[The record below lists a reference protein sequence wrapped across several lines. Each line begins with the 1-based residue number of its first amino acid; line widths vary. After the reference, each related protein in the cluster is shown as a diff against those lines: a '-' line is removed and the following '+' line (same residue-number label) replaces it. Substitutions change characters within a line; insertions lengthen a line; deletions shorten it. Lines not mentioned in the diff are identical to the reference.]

1 MITTQPKKAS
11 YDFYLI
17 IATTV
22 VLAIISSI
30 CIWGMFYF
38 KMAQIHEMAPV
49 AKIAW
54 QNQMNTIISPFIV
67 GLIVLLGI
75 CVPKRLLSVVWL
87 NRFAVLL
94 IMTTLLFSW
103 LFSVTTGLLVI
114 LCASLALQLIILV
127 MALTGSEKLHFETRT
142 YWSRVGSSLIHLGLI
157 LFILDLFLHRYQTLH
172 LLLFWVTT
180 LATMVGMVCCFY
192 AESVAKF
199 FKANFTLTLPKEGNK
214 DE

>member
-1 MITTQPKKAS
+1 MMNEPQQKKAS

-22 VLAIISSI
+22 VLAMISAI

-38 KMAQIHEMAPV
+38 KMAQIHEMAPA

-54 QNQMNTIISPFIV
+54 QNRMNTIIAPFII

-75 CVPKRLLSVVWL
+75 CVPKRLLSTTWL
-87 NRFAVLL
+87 NRFALALV
-94 IMTTLLFSW
+94 
-103 LFSVTTGLLVI
+103 SVTFLTSLLLGVKISLLVI
-114 LCASLALQLIILV
+114 LWASLALQLVVLV
-127 MALTGSEKLHFETRT
+127 MALAGSEQLHFETRN

-180 LATMVGMVCCFY
+180 AATVLGMIFCFY
-192 AESVAKF
+192 ADSVVKLFRA
-199 FKANFTLTLPKEGNK
+199 AGQRNQNT
-214 DE
+214 